1 MGREIAKDGSIYRCL
16 KYCSNCPFKDNGK
29 AINLQKGR
37 VDSIKEELL
46 GSPQNSF
53 NCHKTVYNLDD
64 RMQQTEEQKLKMCYG
79 AFRFLLENGSSNQQM
94 QIAYRM
100 DLDEELKEY
109 IENVENNKTNE
120 AERELF

>member
-64 RMQQTEEQKLKMCYG
+64 QMQPTEEQKLKMCYG

-109 IENVENNKTNE
+109 IENVENKKTNGVE
-120 AERELF
+120 SELL